1 MNSNS
6 FIRLNLGCGEKH
18 LQGYINVDK
27 YGNPD
32 IKHDLETFPWPW
44 EDNSV
49 NEILLN
55 HVLEHLGETTDIY
68 FKIIKEIYRICR
80 AGAEIHINVPHP
92 RHDYFINDPSHVRI
106 ITPDG
111 LELFSKTRNREWIK
125 GGLAN
130 SPLGLYLNVDFE
142 IIKLDYILD
151 PLWREK
157 INNREITEEYVAQ
170 AFRNLNNVVE
180 EIRVI
185 LKAVK

>member
-1 MNSNS
+1 MNSNN
-6 FIRLNLGCGEKH
+6 FIRLNLGCGEKR

-68 FKIIKEIYRICR
+68 FKIIKEIYRICG
-80 AGAEIHINVPHP
+80 AEAEIHINVPHP

-106 ITPDG
+106 ITDEG
-111 LELFSKTRNREWIK
+111 LSLFSKTRNREWIK
-125 GGLAN
+125 RGCAN

-142 IIKLDYILD
+142 IIKVDYLLD

-157 INNREITEEYVAQ
+157 INNREITEEYLDQ
-170 AFRNLNNVVE
+170 AIRNLNNIVE